1 MAEEKAPGGLAGLAG
16 MNAGLADAIRAQAK
30 ALEVEFESM
39 TNYKKLVDDL
49 LKKLDG
55 SGADEKKLAHV
66 TLPDGALGKGF
77 AEADALFN
85 TYTTVHSQLQN
96 LSKGLAGQI
105 EALGIAIMTAGK
117 GYGGVDEDTQA
128 RMRSIVAQAK
138 QDYVRERDPLVKQQE
153 DAQKGSNGQGSTAK
167 GKV

>member
-1 MAEEKAPGGLAGLAG
+1 MAEEKAPGGLAGLTG

-77 AEADALFN
+77 AEADALFK

-138 QDYVRERDPLVKQQE
+138 KDYVPERDPLAKEKNTQHATPDE
-153 DAQKGSNGQGSTAK
+153 GNK
-167 GKV
+167 GKVKY

>member
-1 MAEEKAPGGLAGLAG
+1 MAEQAPDGLAGLG
-16 MNAGLADAIRAQAK
+16 GLSTGLADAIMTQAR

-55 SGADEKKLAHV
+55 SGADQKKLAHV

-77 AEADALFN
+77 AEADALFK
-85 TYTTVHSQLQN
+85 TYTTVHTQLQN
-96 LSKGLAGQI
+96 LSAGLAGQI

-138 QDYVRERDPLVKQQE
+138 KDYVAERDPLAKQQA
-153 DAQKGSNGQGSTAK
+153 DTQGGANGHGSTAK